1 MTSMQD
7 LAVYVVVTKRLI
19 FFLQLDMDVWV
30 SAMEG

>member
-7 LAVYVVVTKRLI
+7 LAVYVDGYET
-19 FFLQLDMDVWV
+19 FDFLQLDMDVWV